1 MKTKTFVKVLAL
13 ARNHYRTAGLTLT
26 AMLLSATGV
35 FAQVT
40 NSLDCNQG
48 GHGNGCPMVGVYPP
62 GSNPLGVTYGEWT
75 ARWWQWLLSIP
86 GPVNPNLD
94 TTGANCA
101 QGQSG
106 PVWFL
111 AGRFSS
117 GPRTV
122 RACTVPEN
130 KLILLPI
137 ANVWFGDGVN
147 DCNGMG
153 PLRPDPKLPNCPP
166 MFAPVDFNK
175 PNGWSPVTSL
185 VAGWENNPPLPLE
198 LTVDGIP
205 LQDPLAYR
213 ALAPQFSY
221 KLPRNSLN
229 GNPAGTYG
237 PSGSDGYW
245 VMLAPLQPGRHTI
258 HFRTGDG
265 FQDILYNIRVE
276 NGH

>member
-1 MKTKTFVKVLAL
+1 MFDYSLSNVGLLQCLSRYWRTRHCRFMKTKRRTVMKTKTFVKVLAL

-86 GPVNPNLD
+86 GPVNTNLD

-117 GPRTV
+117 
-122 RACTVPEN
+122 
-130 KLILLPI
+130 
-137 ANVWFGDGVN
+137 
-147 DCNGMG
+147 
-153 PLRPDPKLPNCPP
+153 
-166 MFAPVDFNK
+166 
-175 PNGWSPVTSL
+175 
-185 VAGWENNPPLPLE
+185 
-198 LTVDGIP
+198 
-205 LQDPLAYR
+205 
-213 ALAPQFSY
+213 
-221 KLPRNSLN
+221 
-229 GNPAGTYG
+229 
-237 PSGSDGYW
+237 
-245 VMLAPLQPGRHTI
+245 
-258 HFRTGDG
+258 
-265 FQDILYNIRVE
+265 
-276 NGH
+276 